1 MYSVRINI
9 RDTIMKLNA
18 KFSLIALW
26 AVFQFSALAFVALYG
41 SNIIQRMKN
50 YQYLQADVQY
60 CLADIDN
67 FIGTIDYRGVDT
79 TTVYTDWKKKVERLT
94 DTMTQ
99 LNSDPVARFFPESY
113 KHSVGNTITIW
124 DSVKSRF
131 NVLDAVLQRMQ
142 EVKITDGQINQD
154 VKWYGFRAS
163 LTKYPESEQLFY
175 LNKQL
180 EFFDLQE
187 VNIYNGTKIL
197 GESTLRLSEDFTSVL
212 DGAEQIYVFSEIL
225 FCIIS
230 AFIVYFS
237 LVTVTT
243 RISRQIKRIQAMSAN
258 LTGKDFTV
266 SIAPTGST
274 EIKNLM
280 ENMNKMVSELN
291 DFFIIVKK
299 TASRAI
305 SSGYSI
311 NDSAN
316 STAAAT
322 AEINANIESITK
334 EFEQINVSVER
345 VAKSIEEIDREVDVL
360 VSDNNQQTQAI
371 EESDNAVE
379 DMSKTLG
386 QISIKASERTKSAEE
401 MRELVADGDAKI
413 SATNSLLEQ
422 IASQLDEIGE
432 IVTIINAVAEQ
443 TNLLSMNAAIESA
456 HAGEA
461 GKGFAVVAEE
471 IRSLAESTG
480 DNAKKISESINKI
493 VQNATAANES
503 SSAASKAFRKVSE
516 HSEQMIDSLREI
528 SGGIGKIDETTKQ
541 ITSKTNDTAVTADKI
556 NGYCKNL
563 SGQQKN
569 ISTEMKSMTEF
580 FSAAVA
586 GIKEIRT
593 GTEDIV
599 KRMAAVGEQSTESY
613 RNMTELENVLD
624 EFKTKDIV
632 NDIVNHAVEDIKIE
646 NIISPEIKA
655 EIEASARGK
664 GGDVIDFDP
673 DAVEEYKP
681 E

>member
-1 MYSVRINI
+1 
-9 RDTIMKLNA
+9 MKLNT
-18 KFSLIALW
+18 KFSLIALG
-26 AVFQFSALAFVALYG
+26 AVFQFTALAFVALYG
-41 SNIIQRMKN
+41 SSIIQRMKN

-67 FIGTIDYRGVDT
+67 FICSVDYRGVDT
-79 TTVYTDWKKKVERLT
+79 ITVYDDWEKKVKRLT
-94 DTMTQ
+94 DIMTQ
-99 LNSDPVARFFPESY
+99 LRSDSVARYFPESLKY
-113 KHSVGNTITIW
+113 SIADTITIW
-124 DSVKSRF
+124 DSVKTRF
-131 NVLDAVLQRMQ
+131 TVLDSVLKRMQ
-142 EVKITDGQINQD
+142 DVKVTDSGIDQD
-154 VKWYGFRAS
+154 IKWYGFRKA
-163 LTKYPESEQLFY
+163 LIKYPKSEELQY
-175 LNKQL
+175 LNRQL

-187 VNIYNGTKIL
+187 VNIYNGTNIL
-197 GESTLRLSEDFTSVL
+197 GKSALKLSENLISVL
-212 DGAEQIYVFSEIL
+212 EGAERIYVLFEIL

-230 AFIVYFS
+230 ALIVYIS
-237 LVTVTT
+237 LVVVTT
-243 RISRQIKRIQAMSAN
+243 RISRRIKKIQAMSAD

-266 SIAPTGST
+266 SIIPSGST
-274 EIKNLM
+274 EMRSLM
-280 ENMNKMVSELN
+280 ENMNEMVSELN

-322 AEINANIESITK
+322 SEINANIESITK
-334 EFEQINVSVER
+334 EFEQINESVER
-345 VAKSIEEIDREVDVL
+345 VAKAIEEIDKEVDIL
-360 VSDNNQQTQAI
+360 VNDNNQQTQAI
-371 EESDNAVE
+371 EDSADAVE
-379 DMSKTLG
+379 DMSRTIG
-386 QISIKASERTKSAEE
+386 QISIKAADRTKSAEE

-413 SATNSLLEQ
+413 SSTNDLLER

-432 IVTIINAVAEQ
+432 IVTIINTVAEQ

-461 GKGFAVVAEE
+461 GKGFSVVAEE
-471 IRSLAESTG
+471 IRNLAESTG

-516 HSEQMIDSLREI
+516 HSEQMIDSLKEI

-541 ITSKTNDTAVTADKI
+541 ITSKTNDTVVTAGKI

-563 SGQQKN
+563 SVQQKN
-569 ISTEMKSMTEF
+569 ISTEMKSMTEL

-599 KRMAAVGEQSTESY
+599 RRMAAVGEQSTESY

-632 NDIVNHAVEDIKIE
+632 NDIVNNEVADIKIE
-646 NIISPEIKA
+646 NIVSPEIRA
-655 EIEASARGK
+655 EIEAVAPNKS
-664 GGDVIDFDP
+664 DDIEFDP

>member
-1 MYSVRINI
+1 
-9 RDTIMKLNA
+9 MKLNT
-18 KFSLIALW
+18 KFSLIALG
-26 AVFQFSALAFVALYG
+26 AVFQFIALAVVALYG

-67 FIGTIDYRGVDT
+67 FIGTVDYRGVDT
-79 TTVYTDWKKKVERLT
+79 ATVYTDWKKKIKRLT

-99 LNSDPVARFFPESY
+99 LDSDPVARYFPASF

-131 NVLDAVLQRMQ
+131 VVLDSVLQRMQ
-142 EVKITDGQINQD
+142 DVNITDGGINQE
-154 VKWYGFRAS
+154 VKWYGFRSA
-163 LTKYPESEQLFY
+163 LVKYPESEQLRF

-187 VNIYNGTKIL
+187 VNIYNGTHIL
-197 GESTLRLSEDFTSVL
+197 GESTLRLSDDFISVL
-212 DGAEQIYVFSEIL
+212 DGAERIYVLSEIL
-225 FCIIS
+225 FCIV
-230 AFIVYFS
+230 AALVVYLS
-237 LVTVTT
+237 LVIVTT
-243 RISRQIKRIQAMSAN
+243 RISRRIKKIQAMSAD
-258 LTGKDFTV
+258 LTGKNFTV
-266 SIAPTGST
+266 SIIPSGST
-274 EIKNLM
+274 EMRSLM

-322 AEINANIESITK
+322 SQINTNIESITK
-334 EFEQINVSVER
+334 EFEQINESVER

-360 VSDNNQQTQAI
+360 VNDNNQQTKAI
-371 EESDNAVE
+371 EDSDNAVE

-386 QISIKASERTKSAEE
+386 QISIQASERTKSAEE

-413 SATNSLLEQ
+413 SATNDLLEQ

-432 IVTIINAVAEQ
+432 IVTIINTVAEQ

-461 GKGFAVVAEE
+461 GKGFSVVAEE
-471 IRSLAESTG
+471 IRNLAESTG
-480 DNAKKISESINKI
+480 DNAKKISDSINKI

-516 HSEQMIDSLREI
+516 HSELMIESLREI

-541 ITSKTNDTAVTADKI
+541 ITSKTNDTAVAADKI
-556 NGYCKNL
+556 NGYCRNL
-563 SGQQKN
+563 SVQQKN

-613 RNMTELENVLD
+613 RNMTELENVLE

-632 NDIVNHAVEDIKIE
+632 NDIVNHATEDIKIE

-655 EIEASARGK
+655 EIEASAAGS
-664 GGDVIDFDP
+664 GGDDIDFDP

>member
-1 MYSVRINI
+1 
-9 RDTIMKLNA
+9 MKLNT

-41 SNIIQRMKN
+41 SNIIQRLKN

-79 TTVYTDWKKKVERLT
+79 TTVYTDWEKKVERLT
-94 DTMTQ
+94 DTMTR
-99 LNSDPVARFFPESY
+99 LNSDPVARYFPESY

-131 NVLDAVLQRMQ
+131 NVLDSVLQRMQ
-142 EVKITDGQINQD
+142 DVKITDDQINQD

-163 LTKYPESEQLFY
+163 LTKYPESEQLLF

-187 VNIYNGTKIL
+187 VNIYNGTKTL
-197 GESTLRLSEDFTSVL
+197 GESTLRLSEDFISVL
-212 DGAEQIYVFSEIL
+212 DGAERIYVFSEIL

-230 AFIVYFS
+230 ACIVYFS
-237 LVTVTT
+237 LITVTT
-243 RISRQIKRIQAMSAN
+243 RISRQIKKIQAMSAN

-266 SIAPTGST
+266 SIAPVGST

-280 ENMNKMVSELN
+280 GNMNKMVSELN

-360 VSDNNQQTQAI
+360 VNDNNQQTQAI

-413 SATNSLLEQ
+413 SATNNLLEQ

-503 SSAASKAFRKVSE
+503 SSAASKAFKKVSE

-563 SGQQKN
+563 SVQQKN
-569 ISTEMKSMTEF
+569 ISTEMKSMTDF

-632 NDIVNHAVEDIKIE
+632 NDIVNNAVDDIKIE
-646 NIISPEIKA
+646 NIVSPEIKA
-655 EIEASARGK
+655 EIEASAHGK